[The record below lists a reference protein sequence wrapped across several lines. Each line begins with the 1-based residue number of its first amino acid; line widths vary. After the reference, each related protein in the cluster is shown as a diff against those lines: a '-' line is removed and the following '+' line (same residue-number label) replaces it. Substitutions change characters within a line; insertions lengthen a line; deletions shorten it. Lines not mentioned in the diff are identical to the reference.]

1 MKQAIAKVADRQNL
15 TRKEAQD
22 VMEKLLTGEATQAQ
36 IAAFLTA
43 LRMKG
48 ETMDEIVGLASV
60 LGDKAEHIHPDV
72 DNYIDLVGTGGDC
85 TYSFNI
91 STTSSLVAAAAGLP
105 VAKHGNRSIS
115 SKSGAGDVLEALGVN
130 IMAEPEKVEA
140 CIKEVGIGFMFAQT
154 FNKSMR
160 FVGQARSEMG
170 IRTVFNILGPLAN
183 PSGAKGMVVGVYDTA
198 LTEVIAMALFEL
210 GVERAFVVSGKD
222 NMDEITL
229 STETVV
235 SELKDG
241 QVHTFELS
249 PEQFGMKRVPLSELQ
264 GGSAVENAEITK
276 AILSGATGPK
286 RDIVLLNAGAS
297 LYIGGVASTMEEG
310 IELAKAA
317 IDSGKA
323 MEVLQNLVE
332 YTNR

>member
-1 MKQAIAKVADRQNL
+1 
-15 TRKEAQD
+15 
-22 VMEKLLTGEATQAQ
+22 
-36 IAAFLTA
+36 
-43 LRMKG
+43 
-48 ETMDEIVGLASV
+48 
-60 LGDKAEHIHPDV
+60 
-72 DNYIDLVGTGGDC
+72 
-85 TYSFNI
+85 
-91 STTSSLVAAAAGLP
+91 
-105 VAKHGNRSIS
+105 
-115 SKSGAGDVLEALGVN
+115 
-130 IMAEPEKVEA
+130 
-140 CIKEVGIGFMFAQT
+140 
-154 FNKSMR
+154 
-160 FVGQARSEMG
+160 
-170 IRTVFNILGPLAN
+170 
-183 PSGAKGMVVGVYDTA
+183 
-198 LTEVIAMALFEL
+198 
-210 GVERAFVVSGKD
+210 
-222 NMDEITL
+222 MDEITL

-249 PEQFGMKRVPLSELQ
+249 PEQFGMKRVPLSDLQ

-310 IELAKAA
+310 IELAKTA